1 MIDLSI
7 LPLFF
12 ISAFFLVISPGPD
25 LLLISTYSSI
35 RGFKSGASV
44 TLGIF
49 IAGLIQT
56 VLVAFG
62 LGQLMQAVPAV
73 AWFVK
78 IVGAMYLAWLGL
90 KMLKSWFNNDAVVKG
105 KEKTRSLTTTQL
117 MSQGLL
123 NNLMNPKALLFF
135 SMFLPQFT
143 NSQLEL
149 TSQILVLGLL
159 LSVIALIMNMIFS
172 LAFSKLSSFF
182 SGTFSLSR
190 HVDGVLGV
198 IFLGLAS
205 RLMVSE

>member
-1 MIDLSI
+1 
-7 LPLFF
+7 
-12 ISAFFLVISPGPD
+12 
-25 LLLISTYSSI
+25 
-35 RGFKSGASV
+35 
-44 TLGIF
+44 
-49 IAGLIQT
+49 
-56 VLVAFG
+56 
-62 LGQLMQAVPAV
+62 
-73 AWFVK
+73 
-78 IVGAMYLAWLGL
+78 
-90 KMLKSWFNNDAVVKG
+90 
-105 KEKTRSLTTTQL
+105 

-190 HVDGVLGV
+190 HVDGILGV

-205 RLMVSE
+205 RLMASE

>member
-35 RGFKSGASV
+35 RGFKSGVSV

-62 LGQLMQAVPAV
+62 LGQLMQALPAV

-105 KEKTRSLTTTQL
+105 KEKTKSLTTTQL

-159 LSVIALIMNMIFS
+159 LSVIALVMNMIFS

-190 HVDGVLGV
+190 HVDGILGV

-205 RLMVSE
+205 RLMASE